1 MQVLCWYLRSWNL
14 VYKICQKRTQLFP
27 LSLGISISCHLQL
40 SEMPSSNFCAGSID
54 TTPTAESGPT
64 LFTFDFIMHGQHR
77 QCQCQWYIVPA
88 TTNELISCLPANI
101 TLKNFDYFGFSKTL
115 PKHHIVIGKSTM
127 FQRPRTRVDHG
138 TASQQLL
145 ASIFPSTE
153 FFMRG
158 GGKPGVF
165 SGADAALTFVFMA
178 GSFVFKLFNIIVSKF
193 AKLSD
198 VSVWQVPSKVTIN
211 NETI

>member
-1 MQVLCWYLRSWNL
+1 MLKCKCSVDIFAAEILFTKIGSLSKENTVVSPPLEFPYLVICSYLR
-14 VYKICQKRTQLFP
+14 
-27 LSLGISISCHLQL
+27 CHHPTSVRVLL
-40 SEMPSSNFCAGSID
+40 TRRPS
-54 TTPTAESGPT
+54 AESGPT

-88 TTNELISCLPANI
+88 TTNDLILCLPANI
-101 TLKNFDYFGFSKTL
+101 TLKDFDHFGFSKTL
-115 PKHHIVIGKSTM
+115 PKHHIVTGKSTM

-198 VSVWQVPSKVTIN
+198 VSV
-211 NETI
+211 